1 MKADIAIFRK
11 EIRRRTEE
19 TLQGHSELHKKIKTS
34 NNVAFYVQ
42 LRNNRNRRYISLVCV
57 ALRDDCFQ
65 TKCLAYTTII

>member
-42 LRNNRNRRYISLVCV
+42 LRNNRNRGISVGFV
-57 ALRDDCFQ
+57 
-65 TKCLAYTTII
+65 